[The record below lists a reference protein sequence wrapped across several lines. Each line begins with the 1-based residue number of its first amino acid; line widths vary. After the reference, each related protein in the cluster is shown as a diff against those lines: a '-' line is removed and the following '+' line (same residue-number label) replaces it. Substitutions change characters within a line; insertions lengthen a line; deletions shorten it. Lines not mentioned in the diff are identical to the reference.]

1 MVDWKKI
8 SKKAIDVTKDVT
20 EKGVD
25 SFQEWKDDP
34 DRVAKVEEK
43 KALKKA
49 KKDIE
54 KAEKVQKIEIRKGK
68 SEPDHDYYF
77 TAKTFEP
84 FSSKG
89 VVEES
94 TYNEI
99 KRVKLSKITQEKP
112 NRISIK
118 QGRKKIE
125 FLLEKVEFSDKK
137 NSTGG
142 ALLGAAIAGTAG
154 AVIASSMNSSKVYAN
169 LYVRPLD
176 EKGVLHV
183 IRFYA
188 DNKEAAQLLRL
199 QVTED

>member
-1 MVDWKKI
+1 MVDWKELG
-8 SKKAIDVTKDVT
+8 KKTFDVTKNMT
-20 EKGVD
+20 EKSID

-34 DRVAKVEEK
+34 ERIAKVESK
-43 KALKKA
+43 KATKKA
-49 KKDIE
+49 QKKIE
-54 KAEKVQKIEIRKGK
+54 KAEKVLKNEFKRGK
-68 SEPDHDYYF
+68 SEPDQDNSF
-77 TAKTFEP
+77 TEKTFEP

-94 TYNEI
+94 TYKEI
-99 KRVKLSKITQEKP
+99 KRVKLSKITQEEP

-118 QGRKKIE
+118 QGRRKTD

-154 AVIASSMNSSKVYAN
+154 AVIGSSMNSSKVYAN
-169 LYVRPLD
+169 LYVRPLN
-176 EKGVLHV
+176 EKEVLHV

-199 QVTED
+199 QATED

>member
-1 MVDWKKI
+1 MVDWKELG
-8 SKKAIDVTKDVT
+8 KKAINVTRDVT
-20 EKGVD
+20 EKGID
-25 SFQEWKDDP
+25 SFQEWKDDA
-34 DRVAKVEEK
+34 DWVAKAEGK
-43 KALKKA
+43 KALKRA
-49 KKDIE
+49 KRDIE
-54 KAEKVQKIEIRKGK
+54 RAEKVQKKEIKRGRSKP
-68 SEPDHDYYF
+68 EHDYSS
-77 TAKTFEP
+77 TEKTFEP

-94 TYNEI
+94 TYKKI
-99 KRVKLSKITQEKP
+99 KRVKLSKITQEEP

-118 QGRKKIE
+118 QGRKKID
-125 FLLEKVEFSDKK
+125 FLLKKIEFSDKK

-154 AVIASSMNSSKVYAN
+154 AVIGSSMNSSKVYAN

-183 IRFYA
+183 IRFYT

-199 QVTED
+199 QATED

>member
-1 MVDWKKI
+1 MVDWKELG
-8 SKKAIDVTKDVT
+8 KKAIDVTRDVT

-54 KAEKVQKIEIRKGK
+54 KAEKVQKKEIRKGK

-84 FSSKG
+84 FSSNG

-118 QGRKKIE
+118 QGSKKIE

-154 AVIASSMNSSKVYAN
+154 AVIGSSMNSSKVYAN

>member
-1 MVDWKKI
+1 MVDWKDLGKRTFD
-8 SKKAIDVTKDVT
+8 ATKNIT
-20 EKGVD
+20 EKTVD

-34 DRVAKVEEK
+34 KRIAKVEKK
-43 KALKKA
+43 KATKKA
-49 KKDIE
+49 KKEIE
-54 KAEKVQKIEIRKGK
+54 EAERVQKKEIKKGK

-94 TYNEI
+94 TYKEI
-99 KRVKLSKITQEKP
+99 KRVKLSKITQEEP
-112 NRISIK
+112 NRID
-118 QGRKKIE
+118 

-137 NSTGG
+137 DSTGS

-154 AVIASSMNSSKVYAN
+154 AVIGSSMNSSKVYAN

-176 EKGVLHV
+176 EKGILHV

>member
-1 MVDWKKI
+1 MVDWKELG
-8 SKKAIDVTKDVT
+8 KKTFDVTKNVT
-20 EKGVD
+20 VKRVD

-34 DRVAKVEEK
+34 NRVAKIEEK

-54 KAEKVQKIEIRKGK
+54 KVQKKEIKRGK

-77 TAKTFEP
+77 TEKTFET
-84 FSSKG
+84 FSSNG
-89 VVEES
+89 VVQES
-94 TYNEI
+94 TYKEI
-99 KRVKLSKITQEKP
+99 KRVKLSKITQEEP
-112 NRISIK
+112 NRITIK
-118 QGRKKIE
+118 QGRKKID
-125 FLLEKVEFSDKK
+125 FILERVEFSDKK

-142 ALLGAAIAGTAG
+142 ALLGAAIAGTTG
-154 AVIASSMNSSKVYAN
+154 AVIGSSMNSSKVFAN

-176 EKGVLHV
+176 EKGLLHV

-199 QVTED
+199 QATED

>member
-1 MVDWKKI
+1 MVDWKDLGKRTFD
-8 SKKAIDVTKDVT
+8 ATKNIT
-20 EKGVD
+20 EKTVD

-34 DRVAKVEEK
+34 KRIAKVEKK
-43 KALKKA
+43 KATKKA
-49 KKDIE
+49 KKE
-54 KAEKVQKIEIRKGK
+54 TEEAERVQKKEIKKGK

-94 TYNEI
+94 TYKEI
-99 KRVKLSKITQEKP
+99 KRVKLSKITQEEP

-118 QGRKKIE
+118 QGRKKID

-137 NSTGG
+137 DSTGS

-154 AVIASSMNSSKVYAN
+154 AVIGSSMNSSKVYAN

-176 EKGVLHV
+176 EKGILHV